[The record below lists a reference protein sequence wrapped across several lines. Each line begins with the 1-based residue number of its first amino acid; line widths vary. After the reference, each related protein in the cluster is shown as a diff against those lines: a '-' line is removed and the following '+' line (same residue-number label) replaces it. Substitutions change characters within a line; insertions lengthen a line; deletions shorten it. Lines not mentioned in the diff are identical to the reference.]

1 MSEVRRPRSVFGV
14 GTDPDPRTS
23 LANERTALAGLRTAL
38 GLVVAGVGLGALTH
52 LTATPGWFQLIA
64 AVLCLMGAALA
75 LITSRRWVL
84 VERALRL
91 KEPLPS
97 PSALSPLAVAI
108 AALALATAVGI
119 VLSVLN

>member
-23 LANERTALAGLRTAL
+23 LANERTALAGLRTSL
-38 GLVVAGVGLGALTH
+38 GLVVAGVGLAAITH
-52 LTATPGWFQLIA
+52 LTSTPGWFQLIA
-64 AVLCLMGAALA
+64 IILCLMGAGLA
-75 LITSRRWVL
+75 VITSRQWVL

-97 PSALSPLAVAI
+97 PSALPPLAFGIAVLAI
-108 AALALATAVGI
+108 ATAIGI
-119 VLSVLN
+119 VLSALN